1 MMTFRSNATESQLQ
15 AALFL
20 WASWH
25 QGKWPDL
32 GLMFAIPNG
41 GARDTVTG
49 AMLKREGV
57 KQGVPDIF
65 LPVAR
70 GPYHGLFIEMKAGKR
85 GKVSEQQE
93 YYLNRLAWNG
103 YQAIVCRDTDSA
115 IKAITNYMTL
125 GLPEKAAKANG
136 ATDSARSR

>member
-1 MMTFRSNATESQLQ
+1 MIYRSNATESQLQ
-15 AALFL
+15 AAVFL

-25 QGKWPDL
+25 EGKWPDL

-49 AMLKREGV
+49 AILKREGV
-57 KQGVPDIF
+57 KKGVPDIF

-85 GKVSEQQE
+85 GKVSAEQE
-93 YYLNRLAWNG
+93 YYLNRLAENG
-103 YQAIVCRDTDSA
+103 YWSIVCRDADGAILA
-115 IKAITNYMTL
+115 IKSYMSL
-125 GLPEKAAKANG
+125 ELSEKAAESDST
-136 ATDSARSR
+136 TDSARRG

>member
-25 QGKWPDL
+25 IGKWPDL
-32 GLMFAIPNG
+32 ALMFAIPNG

-57 KQGVPDIF
+57 KKGVPDIF

-70 GPYHGLFIEMKAGKR
+70 GPYHGMFIEMKAGKR
-85 GKVSEQQE
+85 GKVSANQE

-103 YQAIVCRDTDSA
+103 YRAIVCRDTESA
-115 IKAITNYMTL
+115 IRAVTNYMTL
-125 GLPEKAAKANG
+125 GLPEKAA
-136 ATDSARSR
+136 